1 LGVLFKFFLIFFG
14 GIYLLRL
21 LSPFLLKWLL
31 STLAKKASTHKQQSE
46 APKAKSKKKPSDTMG
61 EYIDY
66 EELD

>member
-21 LSPFLLKWLL
+21 LSPFLFKWLL
-31 STLAKKASTHKQQSE
+31 SSLVKKASTQKQQSE
-46 APKAKSKKKPSDTMG
+46 APKTKSKKNSSDTMG